1 MYDVLK
7 DNIEWYEILGPGHAM
22 ALHSGAGAGPG
33 GGKIFPPFE
42 LMVRGVWV
50 MPFLEFNNFDR
61 NHTFIVDLNRGKKP
75 SIKLPPLSY

>member
-1 MYDVLK
+1 
-7 DNIEWYEILGPGHAM
+7 
-22 ALHSGAGAGPG
+22 
-33 GGKIFPPFE
+33 
-42 LMVRGVWV
+42 